1 MIYPISAKRVA
12 ALIKMG
18 YSLLHMWAADHIWKD
33 YLIMVT
39 RATVSGQTIFNVLFN
54 IIYES
59 GRTYLNGL
67 SYLTE
72 VSGQTN
78 YNGTLI

>member
-1 MIYPISAKRVA
+1 
-12 ALIKMG
+12 
-18 YSLLHMWAADHIWKD
+18 
-33 YLIMVT
+33 MVT

-59 GRTYLNGL
+59 GWTYLNGL

-72 VSGQTN
+72 VSGWTN